1 MDLIC
6 TLLNEEDI
14 RTQRCV
20 LPTPWIENLL
30 PKSSE
35 RYLNLFDCL
44 SVLARATRVPF
55 TLSILW
61 IPPQEK
67 GHSSFPLLEL
77 LRKIPCI

>member
-1 MDLIC
+1 MVLIC
-6 TLLNEEDI
+6 TLLNEENI

-20 LPTPWIENLL
+20 LHTPWIENLL

-35 RYLNLFDCL
+35 HCLNLFDCL

-61 IPPQEK
+61 VPP
-67 GHSSFPLLEL
+67 GHSCFPLLEL